1 MLRQGPGPPG
11 PSPFVRPDPSVRH
24 PVPIQHSAYAAVFPP
39 VRSVLADRDPYVLS
53 PKGETMSRQTADR
66 TENAVA
72 PFVARF
78 DVTSVLDSLTN
89 PVMVADPDMVVRF
102 ANEAA
107 YRMFEA
113 IESDIRRDQ
122 PDFRA
127 RDVVG
132 KSIDLFHRNP
142 AYQRGLMTDL
152 AAPHDGK
159 FTIGGRRL
167 AFRAIPHHDAA
178 GNVAGLFVEWQDQ
191 TESAQNAQQ
200 IETLVVAINK
210 MAQAHIDG
218 WIHNYI
224 DTTPFTPAFS
234 AAAERINDMV
244 RAHIATKKKIIACA
258 EAFAKGDFDHAL
270 ERFTGDR
277 VFINEAMDDIRHAF
291 RRTIHEIQALSQD
304 IVDGRLDREI
314 RPEDFPGEF
323 RLVVEAF
330 DRAYAGLNATFH
342 QIGAQVQQVSA
353 TIQQIASSAQML
365 ADGAQV
371 ASTSVDEI
379 SASAEETD
387 AQVRA
392 NAGSAKL
399 ASHRA
404 SSASNATREGQEK
417 VIGMV
422 QAMEAIRSSSDDIA
436 KIIKVI
442 DEIAF
447 QTNLLALNAAVE
459 AARAGQYG
467 RGFAVVAQ
475 EVRNLAG
482 RSARAARESSD
493 LIEDASQRVASGVT
507 IADDTRRAFDRIA
520 HDIAEVETL
529 VGSIA
534 SSGDEQ
540 ARAVAQIT
548 TAIGEVAKSATTTS
562 GQAEQ
567 LAAGAVELQS
577 ASEAMRGAIDH
588 FRLRPQAGGAAGLD
602 LAAVPAELMQQISAM
617 LASRGVAVPQKRTA

>member
-1 MLRQGPGPPG
+1 
-11 PSPFVRPDPSVRH
+11 
-24 PVPIQHSAYAAVFPP
+24 
-39 VRSVLADRDPYVLS
+39 
-53 PKGETMSRQTADR
+53 MSRKTSDR
-66 TENAVA
+66 SDSAATS
-72 PFVARF
+72 FVARF
-78 DVTSVLDSLTN
+78 DVVSVLDSMTN
-89 PVMVADPDMVVRF
+89 PVMVADPDMIVRF
-102 ANEAA
+102 VNEAA

-113 IESDIRRDQ
+113 IEADIRRDL
-122 PDFRA
+122 PDFTA

-142 AYQRGLMTDL
+142 SYQRGLMTDL
-152 AAPHDGK
+152 AEPHDGR

-178 GNVAGLFVEWQDQ
+178 GKMLGMFVEWQDQ
-191 TESAQNAQQ
+191 TEATQNADQ
-200 IETLVVAINK
+200 IEQLVSSINR
-210 MAQAHIDG
+210 MAKSHIDG
-218 WIHNYI
+218 WIHDYI
-224 DTTPFTPAFS
+224 DTTSFQPTFAV
-234 AAAERINDMV
+234 AVEGINEMV
-244 RAHIATKKKIIACA
+244 RAHISTKRKIINCA
-258 EAFAKGDFDHAL
+258 EAFAQGDFDHPL
-270 ERFTGDR
+270 ERFSGDR
-277 VFINEAMDDIRHAF
+277 GFINEAMDNIRDTF
-291 RRTIHEIQALSQD
+291 RRTIREIQAMSLD
-304 IVDGRLDREI
+304 IVEGRLDRDI
-314 RPEDFPGEF
+314 RPQDYPGEF
-323 RLVVEAF
+323 RLVAEAF
-330 DRAYAGLNATFH
+330 DRAYDGLNTTFH
-342 QIGAQVQQVSA
+342 QISTQVQQVSA

-365 ADGAQV
+365 AGNAQV

-379 SASAEETD
+379 SASAEQTD
-387 AQVRA
+387 TQVRA

-399 ASHRA
+399 ASNRA
-404 SSASNATREGQEK
+404 SSASSATREGQDK

-493 LIEDASQRVASGVT
+493 LIEDAAGRVASGVA

-548 TAIGEVAKSATTTS
+548 TAIGEVANSATTTS

-567 LAAGAVELQS
+567 LAAGAAELQS
-577 ASEAMRGAIDH
+577 SSQAMRAALDH
-588 FRLRPQAGGAAGLD
+588 FRLRPATGAMGGLD
-602 LAAVPAELMQQISAM
+602 LSAVPAELMQQISAM
-617 LASRGVAVPQKRTA
+617 LNSRGVAVPQKRIA

>member
-1 MLRQGPGPPG
+1 MTQA
-11 PSPFVRPDPSVRH
+11 VTDPSH
-24 PVPIQHSAYAAVFPP
+24 PLPDED
-39 VRSVLADRDPYVLS
+39 LATFS
-53 PKGETMSRQTADR
+53 
-66 TENAVA
+66 
-72 PFVARF
+72 ARF
-78 DVTSVLDSLTN
+78 DPMVVLGHLSN
-89 PVMVADPDMVVRF
+89 PVMVADTDMIVRYV
-102 ANEAA
+102 NESA

-113 IESDIRRDQ
+113 IEDDIRRDL
-122 PDFRA
+122 PHFTA

-142 AYQRGLMTDL
+142 TYQRRLMSDL
-152 AAPHDGK
+152 AKPHDGK
-159 FTIGGRRL
+159 FTVGGRRL
-167 AFRAIPHHDAA
+167 AFRAIPNHDAA
-178 GNVAGLFVEWQDQ
+178 GRTVGLFVEWQDL
-191 TESAQNAQQ
+191 TALEENTQQ
-200 IETLVVAINK
+200 IDRL
-210 MAQAHIDG
+210 MAELG
-218 WIHNYI
+218 RM
-224 DTTPFTPAFS
+224 S
-234 AAAERINDMV
+234 AAHQMGQIHEYMDVGLFNPVYGDLVGRVNQMV
-244 RAHIATKKKIIACA
+244 RDNIATKRKIIDCA
-258 EAFAKGDFDHAL
+258 EAFARGEFDHPL
-270 ERFTGDR
+270 ERFTGER
-277 VFINEAMDDIRHAF
+277 VFINDAMDDIRDTF
-291 RRTIHEIQALSQD
+291 RRTIREIEAMSMD

-314 RPEDFPGEF
+314 HPQDFPGEF
-323 RLVVEAF
+323 RLIVEAF
-330 DRAYAGLNATFH
+330 QRAYDGLNATFH
-342 QIGAQVQQVSA
+342 EVGEQVTQVTV
-353 TIQQIASSAQML
+353 TIEQIASSAQML
-365 ADGAQV
+365 ADNAQV

-392 NAGSAKL
+392 NASSAKL
-399 ASHRA
+399 ANHRA
-404 SSASNATREGQEK
+404 SSASAATSEGREK

-422 QAMEAIRSSSDDIA
+422 QAMEAIRTSSDDIA

-482 RSARAARESSD
+482 RSARAARESGD
-493 LIEDASQRVASGVT
+493 LIEDAAQRVASGVS

-548 TAIGEVAKSATTTS
+548 TSIGEVANSATATS

-567 LAAGAVELQS
+567 LAAGAAELQS
-577 ASEAMRGAIDH
+577 SSEAMRTAIAR
-588 FRLRPQAGGAAGLD
+588 FRLRASAKPAGTLD
-602 LAAVPAELMQQISAM
+602 LTGMPADLMQQISAM
-617 LASRGVAVPQKRTA
+617 LAGAGIDAAKVAKRA